1 MIKYLASMSLAKS
14 RLLVSFLYILLFAT
28 GAYLAVYLPESNKMI
43 KLFIIDIILTIIIY
57 LQSVILRNA
66 SMYDPYWSVLPFY
79 FLFYWL
85 FEYNIENL
93 NYRMMTVIL
102 MVSLWSWR
110 LTMNWYRGWKGLAHE
125 DWRYADLK
133 NKTGIFYPIVNFLGI
148 HLFPTLL
155 VFGSSMPLENVF
167 SSSAVFTFI
176 DVAGIVVMGI
186 GILFELLAD
195 NQMHRFKADPAN
207 KGKFINVGIW
217 RYSRHPN
224 YLGETLFWWGLYLA
238 AYSTG
243 LPDFYIAGPIAITL
257 LFIGISIPMMEKRL
271 LENYPDYS
279 EYKKKTS
286 AFIPLKF
293 R

>member
-1 MIKYLASMSLAKS
+1 MIKYLAIMSLAKS
-14 RLLVSFLYILLFAT
+14 RLLVSFLYILLFVT
-28 GAYLAVYLPESNKMI
+28 GAYLSIYLPESNKLI
-43 KLFIIDIILTIIIY
+43 KLFIIDIVLTIVIF

-66 SMYDPYWSVLPFY
+66 SMYDPYWSVIPFY

-85 FEYNIENL
+85 YEYNVESL
-93 NYRMMTVIL
+93 NYRMMAVVL
-102 MVSLWSWR
+102 MVSIWSWR
-110 LTMNWYRGWKGLAHE
+110 LTLNWYRGWKGLSHE
-125 DWRYADLK
+125 DWRYLDLK
-133 NKTGIFYPIVNFLGI
+133 NKTGLFYPIVNFLGI

-155 VFGSSMPLENVF
+155 VFAAAMPLENVF
-167 SSSAVFTFI
+167 SSSAEFNLLDLT
-176 DVAGIVVMGI
+176 GILVMGI
-186 GILFELLAD
+186 GILLELFAD
-195 NQMHRFKADPAN
+195 NQMHRFKADPSN

-238 AYSTG
+238 AFSTD
-243 LPDFYIAGPIAITL
+243 LPDYYIAGPVAITL

-271 LENYPDYS
+271 LVNYPDYS

-293 R
+293 K